1 LKPNFPDREL
11 ENLGGQIGLFLQGS
25 HVISQAL
32 WPWVPLR
39 LLVRL
44 AIRLGAKENEE
55 TRVEWDM
62 FDNRYQ
68 RILNMW

>member
-1 LKPNFPDREL
+1 MKPNFPDREL
-11 ENLGGQIGLFLQGS
+11 ENLGQIGNFLQGS

-55 TRVEWDM
+55 TRVQWDM
-62 FDNRYQ
+62 FDNRYR